1 MHVPPE
7 AYLFKMAV
15 ESIYLEFKKKYKDL
29 PSLEDINR
37 EFEIAAVE
45 EPFVLQN
52 IRRKMIEKVEYYAK
66 IINELLQ
73 PDSELVSMY
82 EGKIFREDEKEGI
95 YDVLKRLMFF
105 SRLSAE
111 AGLKADEKEE
121 VKFICEFFKEWNK
134 LKPNLLAVISKIKSS
149 WEMDTELKEDLEY
162 FG

>member
-1 MHVPPE
+1 MT
-7 AYLFKMAV
+7 V
-15 ESIYLEFKKKYKDL
+15 EGIYLELKKKHKDL
-29 PSLEDINR
+29 PSFEDINN

-66 IINELLQ
+66 MVNELLQ
-73 PDSELVSMY
+73 PDSELISMY
-82 EGKIFREDEKEGI
+82 ECKIFKEEEKEGV

-111 AGLKADEKEE
+111 VGLKADEKEE
-121 VKFICEFFKEWNK
+121 VKFISEFFKGWNE
-134 LKPNLLAVISKIKSS
+134 LKPSLLDVVSKIKSS
-149 WEMDTELKEDLEY
+149 WEMGTELKEDLEY